1 MGGVGPRDRPVPAV
15 PPVPL
20 LFPLPVPAVPVTAPL
35 PVPAALPL
43 PVPLVPAEPVTRPFV
58 PALPALPV
66 CPAVP
71 AVAPPPT
78 VPAVEPVPAPVPAV
92 SPVPVGS
99 VPDRDGG
106 AQASS
111 QPPSDAV
118 SKVTRTALCDR
129 GRSLGIGKIRAT
141 PSPRQVIKLRG
152 RPRVKL
158 FHFPEKASAP
168 KLTTLASSMF
178 HCSYER

>member
-35 PVPAALPL
+35 PVPAALPV
-43 PVPLVPAEPVTRPFV
+43 PVPAVPAEPVTRPAV
-58 PALPALPV
+58 PALPV
-66 CPAVP
+66 GPAVP
-71 AVAPPPT
+71 AVAPLPT
-78 VPAVEPVPAPVPAV
+78 VPAVEPVPVPAPVPAA

-99 VPDRDGG
+99 VPDRVGG
-106 AQASS
+106 AQASA
-111 QPPSDAV
+111 QAPSDAV
-118 SKVTRTALCDR
+118 SNVTRTALCDR

-141 PSPRQVIKLRG
+141 PSPPRVIKLLG

-158 FHFPEKASAP
+158 FHFP
-168 KLTTLASSMF
+168 
-178 HCSYER
+178 